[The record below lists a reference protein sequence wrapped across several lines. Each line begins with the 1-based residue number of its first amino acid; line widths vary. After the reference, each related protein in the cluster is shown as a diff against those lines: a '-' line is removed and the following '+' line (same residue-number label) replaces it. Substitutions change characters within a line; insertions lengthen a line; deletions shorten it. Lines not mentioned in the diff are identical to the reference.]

1 MKLLRFIFSKFFWIN
16 VILATIALYVVFYLT
31 MSNLDNYTN
40 HGVKIEVP
48 NLKGLQLH
56 QVQDSLKSLDLKYE
70 IRDSVFSDDFPI
82 GMVIQQDPLPNSD
95 DFPNFI
101 KPSRTIY
108 ITIVK
113 RQEILRE
120 VPDFLTNV
128 TSKNICKS
136 KLEML
141 GFKVELEVK
150 NHKDKDKVL
159 GLEFDNKVIKAGQKL
174 PKGSLI
180 KIIFGSGDK
189 GQPIELPDLKG
200 MNIYLALKK
209 ANELGLDLEIHYY
222 DSIKDLKDSNLAVIF
237 QQYPDPEINNKSLIS
252 IGSVVT
258 IDANLSTPLDTI
270 YSKDTLSL
278 NFNI

>member
-16 VILATIALYVVFYLT
+16 VILATIALYVVFYVT

-48 NLKGLQLH
+48 NLKGLQLY

-180 KIIFGSGDK
+180 KIVFGSGDK
-189 GQPIELPDLKG
+189 GQPIELPDFKG

-209 ANELGLDLEIHYY
+209 ANDLGLDLEIHYY

-237 QQYPDPEINNKSLIS
+237 QQYPDPEINSKSLIS

>member
-1 MKLLRFIFSKFFWIN
+1 
-16 VILATIALYVVFYLT
+16 

-113 RQEILRE
+113 RQERFKV

-128 TSKNICKS
+128 TSKNIGKS
-136 KLEML
+136 KLETL

-159 GLEFDNKVIKAGQKL
+159 SLEFDNKVVKAGQKL

-189 GQPIELPDLKG
+189 GQPIELPDFKG

-209 ANELGLDLEIHYY
+209 AKELGLDLEIHYY

>member
-16 VILATIALYVVFYLT
+16 VILATIVLYVVFYVT

-48 NLKGLQLH
+48 NLKGLQLY

-113 RQEILRE
+113 RQERFKV

-180 KIIFGSGDK
+180 KIVFGSGDK
-189 GQPIELPDLKG
+189 GQPIELPDFKG

-209 ANELGLDLEIHYY
+209 ANDLGLDLEIHYY

-237 QQYPDPEINNKSLIS
+237 QQYPDPEINSKSLIS

>member
-16 VILATIALYVVFYLT
+16 VILATIALYVVFYVT

-48 NLKGLQLH
+48 NLKGLQLY

-113 RQEILRE
+113 RQERFKV

-180 KIIFGSGDK
+180 KIVFGSGDK
-189 GQPIELPDLKG
+189 GQPIELPDFKG

-209 ANELGLDLEIHYY
+209 ANDLGLDLEIHYY

-237 QQYPDPEINNKSLIS
+237 QQYPDPEINSKSLIS

>member
-113 RQEILRE
+113 RQERFKV

-128 TSKNICKS
+128 TSKNIGKS
-136 KLEML
+136 KLETL

-159 GLEFDNKVIKAGQKL
+159 SLEFDNKVVKAGQKL

-189 GQPIELPDLKG
+189 GQPIELPDFKG

>member
-40 HGVKIEVP
+40 YGVKIEVP
-48 NLKGLQLH
+48 NLKGLQLY
-56 QVQDSLKSLDLKYE
+56 QVQDSIKSLDLKYE

-189 GQPIELPDLKG
+189 GQPIELPDFKG

-252 IGSVVT
+252 IGSVIT

>member
-56 QVQDSLKSLDLKYE
+56 QVQDSLKSLDLKFE

-113 RQEILRE
+113 RQERFKV

-128 TSKNICKS
+128 TSKNIGKS
-136 KLEML
+136 KLETL

-189 GQPIELPDLKG
+189 GQPIELPDFKG

>member
-1 MKLLRFIFSKFFWIN
+1 MKFIKFIFSKFFWIN
-16 VILATIALYVVFYLT
+16 VVLAVIALYVVFYLT

-40 HGVKIEVP
+40 HGIKIEVP
-48 NLKGLQLH
+48 NLKGLQLD
-56 QVQDSLKSLDLKYE
+56 QVQDSLMSLDLNFE

-82 GMVIQQDPLPNSD
+82 GMVIQQDPLPNTD
-95 DFPNFI
+95 EFPNFI

-113 RQEILRE
+113 RQETFKV

-128 TSKNICKS
+128 TSKNIGKS

-141 GFKVELEVK
+141 GFNVDLEIK
-150 NHKDKDKVL
+150 DHKDKDKIL
-159 GLEFDNKVIKAGQKL
+159 GLEFEDKALKAGQKL

-189 GQPIELPDLKG
+189 GQPIELPDFKG
-200 MNIYLALKK
+200 MNVYLALNK
-209 ANELGLDLEIHYY
+209 ANEIGLDLDIHYY
-222 DSIKDLKDSNLAVIF
+222 DSIKDNRDSNLAVIY
-237 QQYPDPEINNKSLIS
+237 QQYPDPEINNKPLIS
-252 IGSVVT
+252 IGSMVT

-270 YSKDTLSL
+270 YTKDTVAL
-278 NFNI
+278 NFKI